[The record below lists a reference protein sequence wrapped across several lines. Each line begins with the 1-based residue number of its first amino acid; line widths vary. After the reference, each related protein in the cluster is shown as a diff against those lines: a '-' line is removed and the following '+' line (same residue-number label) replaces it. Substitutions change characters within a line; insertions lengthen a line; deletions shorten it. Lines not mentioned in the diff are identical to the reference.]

1 MLRALALALLLAG
14 CATTSVPDAA
24 TLARIDRDLGQLL
37 LVGFD
42 GTEGADNAALEPLVC
57 EARVGGLLLFGRNVT
72 DDAQVR
78 RLTTWIRA
86 RAAAC
91 DAGTPL
97 IAMDAEGGR
106 VMRLSPRAGYT
117 ATPSARDVAAENDL
131 ALTEVEARRIGR
143 LLREAGVNWDL
154 APVVDVGYNPAN
166 TVIVGN
172 GRSYGAHPL
181 VVTAHARAFIRGL
194 HAAGV
199 LTALKHLPGH
209 GPSLGGSHPLVVT
222 AHARAFIRGLHA
234 EGVLT
239 ALKHFPGHGSS
250 FGDSHEG
257 FVDVTATADRD
268 VELVPYRLLLNAR
281 AVDAVMTA
289 HVFNRALD
297 STYPATLSRPTITGL
312 LRRELGWDGPVVSD
326 DLRMGAIEQHFGLE
340 RAAVQALEAGV
351 DVLLI
356 AEDRLPDGRS
366 AAAVARAAIRA
377 ALVEGRLGTERVMR
391 SEERR

>member
-78 RLTTWIRA
+78 RRTTWIRA

-181 VVTAHARAFIRGL
+181 VVPAHARAFI
-194 HAAGV
+194 
-199 LTALKHLPGH
+199 
-209 GPSLGGSHPLVVT
+209 S
-222 AHARAFIRGLHA
+222 GLHA